1 MYVRTSPIDQKQYLV
16 TEDEIAK
23 IEHEWLLHHENQA
36 NQPQRTDKEYEHLF
50 NMPLSISVNRTRPQS
65 LIDKLSCKN
74 PVPVRW
80 VLGSWCKAYCKRIA
94 GHPSC
99 SDVAGEYGS
108 VDCLPTVPAGDKLA
122 CASDEFSEWWHDHH
136 TEEDGLSG
144 MDCDCHLELYI
155 NGKWTN
161 AH

>member
-80 VLGSWCKAYCKRIA
+80 VLGSCAKLIANALQVTLHVQMSPESMAVWIAYQQFQR
-94 GHPSC
+94 GTS
-99 SDVAGEYGS
+99 
-108 VDCLPTVPAGDKLA
+108 
-122 CASDEFSEWWHDHH
+122 
-136 TEEDGLSG
+136 
-144 MDCDCHLELYI
+144 
-155 NGKWTN
+155 
-161 AH
+161 